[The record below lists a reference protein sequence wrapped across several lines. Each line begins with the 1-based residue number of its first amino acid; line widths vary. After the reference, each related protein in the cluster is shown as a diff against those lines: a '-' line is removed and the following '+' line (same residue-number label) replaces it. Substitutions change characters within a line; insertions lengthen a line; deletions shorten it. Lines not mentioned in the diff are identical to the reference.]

1 MSYVGGLLSADQ
13 KIRIRTLYLVGQLSP
28 KEISDQ
34 LKTNRKATS
43 NLICQSGWSKIR
55 GKKWEKASA
64 EIEAVVEQEMSQ
76 ISQRIA
82 VESEELTVGSL
93 KLLRDS
99 LAPGSPEF
107 ENLPIEKKLRF
118 MSERA
123 KTAQAASG
131 AARNLVDIARRC
143 RNLDNKVE
151 TNQGASTNVNM
162 FVFATP
168 AAPKPLTEPKNVTPS
183 AVQIASSSV

>member
-13 KIRIRTLYLVGQLSP
+13 KVRIRTLYLVGQLSP
-28 KEISDQ
+28 REISNQ
-34 LKTNRKATS
+34 LKTDYKATS

-55 GKKWEKASA
+55 GKKWEKAEA
-64 EIEAVVEQEMSQ
+64 EIEAVVAQEMSQ

-93 KLLRDS
+93 KLLRES

-107 ENLPIEKKLRF
+107 EQLPIEKKLRL

-143 RNLDNKVE
+143 RNLDNKANE
-151 TNQGASTNVNM
+151 PIGTSTNVNM

-168 AAPKPLTEPKNVTPS
+168 AATKQEKELKNVTPS
-183 AVQIASSSV
+183 PAQIV